1 MSYEESILK
10 RKLTFP
16 EVLIYGNK
24 YNTVS
29 SDGKIAYIINLKK
42 HYKRIGLM
50 SKTMSISNSIME
62 R

>member
-1 MSYEESILK
+1 MTPMSYEESILK

-29 SDGKIAYIINLKK
+29 SDGKKF
-42 HYKRIGLM
+42 
-50 SKTMSISNSIME
+50 
-62 R
+62 